1 MIILPMP
8 INSKYAPD
16 IPTICIT
23 IVYFILD
30 LVCVGGT
37 ITLGYFAAD
46 SFIKNELSFGGLF
59 IFLGLMM
66 AVISIITV
74 AITVDTIK
82 DIKKERREKLAKLAW
97 KQQAKKK
104 QVYRYPAKSNLAKK
118 LDEIE
123 IDSSSSEEETRE
135 NYKNWAR
142 NQKERTISEYVSSLN
157 FKK

>member
-8 INSKYAPD
+8 IDSRYGPD
-16 IPTICIT
+16 ISNICIA

-37 ITLGYFAAD
+37 IALGYFAVS
-46 SFIKNELSFGGLF
+46 SFIKNELFFGGLF

-66 AVISIITV
+66 AAISIITV
-74 AITVDTIK
+74 AITVDTIE

-104 QVYRYPAKSNLAKK
+104 QVHRYPAKSNLAKK
-118 LDEIE
+118 
-123 IDSSSSEEETRE
+123 TR
-135 NYKNWAR
+135 
-142 NQKERTISEYVSSLN
+142 QD
-157 FKK
+157 

>member
-1 MIILPMP
+1 MIILPMS
-8 INSKYAPD
+8 IDSNYAPD
-16 IPTICIT
+16 IPTVCIT

-30 LVCVGGT
+30 LICVGGT
-37 ITLGYFAAD
+37 IALGYFAVD
-46 SFIKNELSFGGLF
+46 FFIKNELLFGGIF

-66 AVISIITV
+66 AAISIITC

-104 QVYRYPAKSNLAKK
+104 QVYRYPVKSNLAKK
-118 LDEIE
+118 LDKIE
-123 IDSSSSEEETRE
+123 KEQTKE
-135 NYKNWAR
+135 NYKNWAT

>member
-1 MIILPMP
+1 MP

-23 IVYFILD
+23 FVYFILD
-30 LVCVGGT
+30 LVGVGGT
-37 ITLGYFAAD
+37 IALGYFAVD
-46 SFIKNELSFGGLF
+46 SFIKNELLFGGVY
-59 IFLGLMM
+59 IFCGLLM
-66 AVISIITV
+66 AAISIMTV

-97 KQQAKKK
+97 KKQAKKK

-118 LDEIE
+118 LDKLEKE
-123 IDSSSSEEETRE
+123 QTKDKD
-135 NYKNWAR
+135 YFR
-142 NQKERTISEYVSSLN
+142 NQKERTISEYVNSLN

>member
-37 ITLGYFAAD
+37 LTLGYFAVD
-46 SFIKNELSFGGLF
+46 SFLKNELLLGGLF

-66 AVISIITV
+66 AAISIITV

-82 DIKKERREKLAKLAW
+82 DIKRERREKLAKLAW
-97 KQQAKKK
+97 KKQAKKK
-104 QVYRYPAKSNLAKK
+104 QSYKYPTKSNLAKR

-123 IDSSSSEEETRE
+123 KEQTKE

-142 NQKERTISEYVSSLN
+142 NQKERTISEYVNSLN

>member
-8 INSKYAPD
+8 IDSRYGPD
-16 IPTICIT
+16 ISNICIA

-37 ITLGYFAAD
+37 IALGYFAVS
-46 SFIKNELSFGGLF
+46 SFIKNELFFGGLF

-66 AVISIITV
+66 AAISIITV

-104 QVYRYPAKSNLAKK
+104 QVHRYPAKSNLAKK
-118 LDEIE
+118 LDKIE
-123 IDSSSSEEETRE
+123 KEQPKE
-135 NYKNWAR
+135 NYKNWAI

>member
-30 LVCVGGT
+30 LICVGGT
-37 ITLGYFAAD
+37 IALGYLAVD
-46 SFIKNELSFGGLF
+46 SFIKNELPLGGLF

-66 AVISIITV
+66 AAISIITV

-82 DIKKERREKLAKLAW
+82 DIKRERREKLAKLAW
-97 KQQAKKK
+97 KKQAKKK
-104 QVYRYPAKSNLAKK
+104 QVHRYPTKPNLVKK
-118 LDEIE
+118 LDKIE
-123 IDSSSSEEETRE
+123 KEQTKE
-135 NYKNWAR
+135 NYKNWDR
-142 NQKERTISEYVSSLN
+142 NQKERTISEYVNSLN

>member
-1 MIILPMP
+1 MIILPIP
-8 INSKYAPD
+8 IDSKYAPD
-16 IPTICIT
+16 IPTVCIT

-37 ITLGYFAAD
+37 IALGYFAVG
-46 SFIKNELSFGGLF
+46 SFIKNELAFGGLF

-66 AVISIITV
+66 AAISIITV

-97 KQQAKKK
+97 KQQAKKN
-104 QVYRYPAKSNLAKK
+104 QSYRYPTKSNLAKK
-118 LDEIE
+118 LDKIE
-123 IDSSSSEEETRE
+123 IDSSSSEEETKE

>member
-8 INSKYAPD
+8 IDSRYGPD
-16 IPTICIT
+16 ISNICIA

-37 ITLGYFAAD
+37 IALGYFAVS
-46 SFIKNELSFGGLF
+46 SFIKNELFFGGLF

-66 AVISIITV
+66 AAISIITV

-104 QVYRYPAKSNLAKK
+104 QVHRYPAKSNLAKK
-118 LDEIE
+118 LDKIE
-123 IDSSSSEEETRE
+123 KEQTKE
-135 NYKNWAR
+135 NYKNWVI

>member
-1 MIILPMP
+1 MIFLP

-37 ITLGYFAAD
+37 ITLGYFAVD
-46 SFIKNELSFGGLF
+46 SFIKNELPLGGLF
-59 IFLGLMM
+59 IFLDLMM
-66 AVISIITV
+66 ATISIITV

-82 DIKKERREKLAKLAW
+82 NIKKERREKLAKLAW
-97 KQQAKKK
+97 KQQAKKN
-104 QVYRYPAKSNLAKK
+104 QVYRYPDKSNLAKK
-118 LDEIE
+118 IDKTK
-123 IDSSSSEEETRE
+123 IDSSSSEEQTKEKS
-135 NYKNWAR
+135 Y
-142 NQKERTISEYVSSLN
+142 ERTISEYVNSLN

>member
-1 MIILPMP
+1 MP
-8 INSKYAPD
+8 TNPKYAPA

-37 ITLGYFAAD
+37 IVLGYFAVD
-46 SFIKNELSFGGLF
+46 SFIKNELLFGGVC
-59 IFLGLMM
+59 IFCGLMM
-66 AVISIITV
+66 AAISIITV

-104 QVYRYPAKSNLAKK
+104 QVYRYPTKSNLAKR
-118 LDEIE
+118 LDKIE
-123 IDSSSSEEETRE
+123 IDSSSSEEETKE

>member
-1 MIILPMP
+1 MP

-30 LVCVGGT
+30 LICVGGT
-37 ITLGYFAAD
+37 IVLGYFAVN
-46 SFIKNELSFGGLF
+46 SFIKNELFVMGLC
-59 IFLGLMM
+59 IFCGLMM
-66 AVISIITV
+66 TALGIITI
-74 AITVDTIK
+74 AITADTIK

-97 KQQAKKK
+97 KKQAKKK
-104 QVYRYPAKSNLAKK
+104 QVYRYPAKPNLAKK

-135 NYKNWAR
+135 NYR
-142 NQKERTISEYVSSLN
+142 NYVRTQKERSIDEFVSSLN

>member
-30 LVCVGGT
+30 LVCVGDT
-37 ITLGYFAAD
+37 ITLGYFAVD
-46 SFIKNELSFGGLF
+46 SFLKNELPLWGLF
-59 IFLGLMM
+59 IFLGLMT
-66 AVISIITV
+66 AAISIITV

-82 DIKKERREKLAKLAW
+82 DIKRERREKLAKLAW
-97 KQQAKKK
+97 KKQAKKN
-104 QVYRYPAKSNLAKK
+104 QVYRYPNKSNLAKK
-118 LDEIE
+118 LDKIK
-123 IDSSSSEEETRE
+123 IDSSSSEEQTKE

-142 NQKERTISEYVSSLN
+142 NQKERIISEYVNNLN

>member
-1 MIILPMP
+1 MP
-8 INSKYAPD
+8 IDSRYGPD
-16 IPTICIT
+16 ISNICIA

-37 ITLGYFAAD
+37 IALGYFAVN
-46 SFIKNELSFGGLF
+46 SFITNELFFGGLF

-66 AVISIITV
+66 AAISIITV

-104 QVYRYPAKSNLAKK
+104 QVQKKQVYRYPAKSNLAKK
-118 LDEIE
+118 LDKIE
-123 IDSSSSEEETRE
+123 IDSSSSEEQTKE

-142 NQKERTISEYVSSLN
+142 NQKERAISEYVNSLN